1 MKKKPT
7 QEDYVRRTTRFP
19 PETFAELERAAKEN
33 GRSFNAEVIAR
44 LDIDQFAALRREVAE
59 LKAMIREVLDR
70 S

>member
-1 MKKKPT
+1 MKKKFT

-19 PETFAELERAAKEN
+19 PETFSKLERSAKEN

-44 LDIDQFAALRREVAE
+44 LEVDQFAELRREIVE
-59 LKAMIREVLDR
+59 LKAMVREVLDR